1 MAYMYVSTPK
11 KAITE
16 IVFLKESD
24 ISYLIGKKNLR
35 RIRILLPVFKNIKNC
50 IVMLWELMSFK
61 KP

>member
-35 RIRILLPVFKNIKNC
+35 RIRIPLPVFKNIKNC